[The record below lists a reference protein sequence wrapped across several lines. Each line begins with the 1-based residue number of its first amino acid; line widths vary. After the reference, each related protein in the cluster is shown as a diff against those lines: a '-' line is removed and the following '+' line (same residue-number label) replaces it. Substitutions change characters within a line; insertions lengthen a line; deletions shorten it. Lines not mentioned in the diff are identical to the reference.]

1 MKTRFHDTHYP
12 AGPLNLRYAAS
23 EALVRLA
30 VSKHEKRYE
39 GSVCITTLTPTW
51 LGRCLP
57 RRAADWFVERAMTL
71 SALRF
76 YGVHLTD
83 EAHHQHLLKMHAL
96 EVQGRIE
103 AGIKELE
110 TWANEGKR

>member
-39 GSVCITTLTPTW
+39 GSECITTLTPTW

-76 YGVHLTD
+76 YGEHLTED
-83 EAHHQHLLKMHAL
+83 ARRQHLLKMHRDIDWSQVPLTPRPREDNA
-96 EVQGRIE
+96 
-103 AGIKELE
+103 
-110 TWANEGKR
+110 